1 MKKNKLTQI
10 WLDKAEEDLLYAKIA
25 LKETKIYG
33 LLCFHCQQ
41 ATEKLLKFYLTMAG
55 IKFRK
60 THILPELLIL
70 CIKADENFNQFKES
84 VLILDKYY
92 IEPRYSES
100 LEVYSKKEAQ
110 QAIRFV
116 EEIKKFIFR
125 KLK

>member
-1 MKKNKLTQI
+1 
-10 WLDKAEEDLLYAKIA
+10 
-25 LKETKIYG
+25 
-33 LLCFHCQQ
+33 
-41 ATEKLLKFYLTMAG
+41 MAG